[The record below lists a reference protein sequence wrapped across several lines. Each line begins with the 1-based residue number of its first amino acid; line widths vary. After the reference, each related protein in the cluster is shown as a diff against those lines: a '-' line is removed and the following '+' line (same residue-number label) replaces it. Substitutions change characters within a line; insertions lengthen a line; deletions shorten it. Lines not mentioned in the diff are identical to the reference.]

1 MDREEIGKT
10 TNWICTGGRAFP
22 HLWQMC
28 SLASGVESLL
38 SMSNGGRNSVHRLY
52 GLAGPRQ
59 WAGGQKGDWQGVD
72 WLGWGDRGER
82 RECEEGSD
90 ERRRSADWEGSGGRG
105 SLPGGHGGGR
115 RRFLRNVG
123 SGAGSL
129 ELQVSLAAVGCCR
142 AVWRQLAAAGPC
154 KAVALAPLLM
164 VLLLWN
170 ILSAIFKLCCF
181 SSDSLQV
188 AVSFCVVSNKNRN
201 DTKLQFSVCIL
212 TRWCC

>member
-1 MDREEIGKT
+1 MGAGGRGSIPS
-10 TNWICTGGRAFP
+10 GGRAFP

-115 RRFLRNVG
+115 RRFCG
-123 SGAGSL
+123 TWGAGRGLWTKMVASL
-129 ELQVSLAAVGCCR
+129 AAAGLSGGNWPLQVFLAAIVCCRSLWWPVLAAAGLSGCNWPLQVSLAAIVCCR
-142 AVWRQLAAAGPC
+142 AVVR
-154 KAVALAPLLM
+154 LLHST
-164 VLLLWN
+164 L
-170 ILSAIFKLCCF
+170 F
-181 SSDSLQV
+181 
-188 AVSFCVVSNKNRN
+188 
-201 DTKLQFSVCIL
+201 
-212 TRWCC
+212 

>member
-1 MDREEIGKT
+1 MVIGVSREGGQRRGEIGGGREEIGKT

-90 ERRRSADWEGSGGRG
+90 ERRRSADWEGPGGRG
-105 SLPGGHGGGR
+105 PLPGGHGGGQ
-115 RRFLRNVG
+115 RRFCG
-123 SGAGSL
+123 TWGAGRGLWSL
-129 ELQVSLAAVGCCR
+129 IFGPVILAYGDLGGGYVRLAAS
-142 AVWRQLAAAGPC
+142 LAAAGPSGGKFGRC
-154 KAVALAPLLM
+154 RAAAVPLHSPPLLM
-164 VLLLWN
+164 VLLL
-170 ILSAIFKLCCF
+170 
-181 SSDSLQV
+181 
-188 AVSFCVVSNKNRN
+188 
-201 DTKLQFSVCIL
+201 
-212 TRWCC
+212 

>member
-1 MDREEIGKT
+1 VNGDRYQVDT
-10 TNWICTGGRAFP
+10 VGGR
-22 HLWQMC
+22 
-28 SLASGVESLL
+28 
-38 SMSNGGRNSVHRLY
+38 GGF
-52 GLAGPRQ
+52 AE
-59 WAGGQKGDWQGVD
+59 
-72 WLGWGDRGER
+72 RGER
-82 RECEEGSD
+82 GGVFGV
-90 ERRRSADWEGSGGRG
+90 AGLSGGSWLLQGRLAASFG
-105 SLPGGHGGGR
+105 RCRSLWRQLAAAGPSGGE
-115 RRFLRNVG
+115 FWP
-123 SGAGSL
+123 
-129 ELQVSLAAVGCCR
+129 LQVSLAAIGCCR

>member
-1 MDREEIGKT
+1 MVIGVSREGGQRRGEIGGGREEIGKT

-115 RRFLRNVG
+115 RRFCG
-123 SGAGSL
+123 TWGAGRGLWTKMVAS
-129 ELQVSLAAVGCCR
+129 
-142 AVWRQLAAAGPC
+142 LAAAGLSGGNWPLQVFLAAIVC
-154 KAVALAPLLM
+154 CRSLWWPVLAAAGLSGGNCLLQGRCEAVTLAPLLM
-164 VLLLWN
+164 VLLL
-170 ILSAIFKLCCF
+170 
-181 SSDSLQV
+181 
-188 AVSFCVVSNKNRN
+188 
-201 DTKLQFSVCIL
+201 
-212 TRWCC
+212 

>member
-1 MDREEIGKT
+1 MVVVRVGGVMVAGVEVVVIGVSREGGQRRGEIGGGREEIGKT

-72 WLGWGDRGER
+72 WLGWGDRGEG

-129 ELQVSLAAVGCCR
+129 DENGGEFGRCRSL
-142 AVWRQLAAAGPC
+142 WRQLSAAGLSGGNWPLQVFLAAIVCCRSLWRRLSAAGP
-154 KAVALAPLLM
+154 L
-164 VLLLWN
+164 
-170 ILSAIFKLCCF
+170 
-181 SSDSLQV
+181 
-188 AVSFCVVSNKNRN
+188 
-201 DTKLQFSVCIL
+201 
-212 TRWCC
+212 